1 MLDQKISNI
10 GKKKPGYKSYSI
22 SVDLTKRRYLL
33 LREARKLIKNNDID
47 FAFQDITCSLG
58 FRYKNGSFRYSNS
71 ENEIHNL
78 INKLVI
84 ISTLAS
90 TKMVNVFALMIVLL
104 CFQWLMKD
112 KLLILL
118 FCLTSYFYF
127 LSIVCLQHT
136 FNSIYII
143 WSSKP
148 TIYPCQYVIN

>member
-1 MLDQKISNI
+1 M
-10 GKKKPGYKSYSI
+10 
-22 SVDLTKRRYLL
+22 LL
-33 LREARKLIKNNDID
+33 LEARKIKKNNDID
-47 FAFQDITCSLG
+47 FAFQDVTCSLG
-58 FRYKNGSFRYSNS
+58 FRCENGSFRYSNS
-71 ENEIHNL
+71 ESEIHNL

-90 TKMVNVFALMIVLL
+90 TKMVNVFALMIVFL

-143 WSSKP
+143 RSSKP
-148 TIYPCQYVIN
+148 TIYPCQYVINWCTQKSLIQRKIIFIPCIFFLKLGPI